1 MNALAPAMGKA
12 AWPHRCLAPQ
22 LGPSRT
28 SSERTFG
35 QCVSPSPTATAAT
48 GPCTHRKSR
57 EVIIHLHWE
66 EKASELGRTISGARH
81 RRLGKRARLGAPRVG
96 RVRMSTAATGSCIP
110 RKSREA
116 TIHLQG
122 RKNEGHACLA
132 RVLPGKPRELAI
144 ESLRIFQVRA
154 MSNALVHRFLGMWN
168 TGQEHAQCEQ
178 M

>member
-35 QCVSPSPTATAAT
+35 QCVSPSPTATAAI

-81 RRLGKRARLGAPRVG
+81 RRLGERARLGAPRVG
-96 RVRMSTAATGSCIP
+96 RVRMVTAATGPCTLASRSKSTIP
-110 RKSREA
+110 PPTGK
-116 TIHLQG
+116 
-122 RKNEGHACLA
+122 KNERAWKDHRA
-132 RVLPGKPRELAI
+132 
-144 ESLRIFQVRA
+144 SRIGTASTIVEKGSA
-154 MSNALVHRFLGMWN
+154 
-168 TGQEHAQCEQ
+168 QEADRPSAN
-178 M
+178 